1 MSIRIATLDD
11 IHGIQSVAERT
22 WPIAYGDIIT
32 PEQIDYMLNWMYSL
46 EKLKQ
51 SVLASDEL
59 FLVAE
64 INNEI
69 IGFAGIQ
76 FGSPESDYT
85 RLHKLYVLPNYQGSG
100 IGKDLLNEVEKQAI
114 SRQTRAI
121 HLNVNKRNIA
131 TEFYKKNGFETLEE
145 IVLDIGNGFVMDDY
159 ILIKNL
165 SQ

>member
-11 IHGIQSVAERT
+11 IHGIRSVAERT

-114 SRQTRAI
+114 SRQTQAI

-131 TEFYKKNGFETLEE
+131 TEFYKKNGFKTLEE